1 MIFQNFSDDYS
12 VIGTRAVS
20 EVANMA
26 AGAMDRWTDTQLN
39 AQEKYLKKK

>member
-1 MIFQNFSDDYS
+1 MINSENHS
-12 VIGTRAVS
+12 VIGMRAVS